1 MDSHL
6 FGYFGRNRLRCLV
19 VFLRARKK
27 LLKESEMNTMKTTF
41 LMALLTVLLV
51 TAGGALG
58 GEGGMMMAFIV
69 ALVMN
74 GVSYWF
80 SDKIV
85 LRMYGAKEI
94 GPEEAPKLHRIVQE
108 LALRAQMPMP
118 KLYLIPQEAPN
129 AFATGRDERHAAV
142 AVTEGILRILDEAEL
157 RGVLAHELSHIKN
170 RDILVG
176 TIAATMAGAI
186 SMLANL
192 AHWGMIFGGRSSDN
206 REGGHPIVALLMII
220 IAPLA
225 AMLVQMAISRS
236 REFGADATGAAI
248 GGDPLSLANALRKL
262 QRGVER
268 IPMEANPAT
277 AHMFIVNPLTGGG
290 LMTLFSTHPPLE
302 ERIRRLE
309 GMASGRP

>member
-1 MDSHL
+1 
-6 FGYFGRNRLRCLV
+6 
-19 VFLRARKK
+19 
-27 LLKESEMNTMKTTF
+27 MNTLKTTF

-51 TAGGALG
+51 MAGGTMG
-58 GEGGMMMAFIV
+58 GEGGMMIALFI
-69 ALVMN
+69 ALAMN

-85 LRMYGAKEI
+85 LRMYGAQEI
-94 GPEEAPKLHRIVQE
+94 GAEQAPQLHRMVQE
-108 LALRAQMPMP
+108 LAIQGRMPMP

-129 AFATGRDERHAAV
+129 AFATGRNEKHAAV
-142 AVTEGILRILDEAEL
+142 AVTEGILRILDEREL

-170 RDILVG
+170 RDILIG

-186 SMLANL
+186 SMLANM
-192 AHWGMIFGGRSSDN
+192 AHWGMIFGGRSSDD

-236 REFGADATGAAI
+236 REFGADATGATI
-248 GGDPLSLANALRKL
+248 SGDPSSLANALRKL
-262 QRGVER
+262 HRGAEL

-290 LMTLFSTHPPLE
+290 LMTLFSTHPNVE

-309 GMASGRP
+309 YMAGVRQ

>member
-1 MDSHL
+1 
-6 FGYFGRNRLRCLV
+6 
-19 VFLRARKK
+19 
-27 LLKESEMNTMKTTF
+27 MNSFKTTF

-51 TAGGALG
+51 TAGGFLG
-58 GEGGMMMAFIV
+58 GEGGMMIAFLF

-94 GPEEAPKLHRIVQE
+94 GPDDSPKLHRIVQE

-129 AFATGRDERHAAV
+129 AFATGRDEKHAAV

-157 RGVLAHELSHIKN
+157 RGVLAHELSHVKN

-186 SMLANL
+186 SMLANI
-192 AHWGMIFGGRSSDN
+192 AHWGMIFGGRSSED
-206 REGGHPIVALLMII
+206 RGGGHPIVALAMII

-225 AMLVQMAISRS
+225 ALLVQMAISRS
-236 REFGADATGAAI
+236 REYGADATGAAI
-248 GGDPLSLANALRKL
+248 STDPLSLANALRKL
-262 QRGVER
+262 QRGVEN

-290 LMTLFSTHPPLE
+290 LMKLFSTHPPMD

-309 GMASGRP
+309 KMASGRQ

>member
-1 MDSHL
+1 
-6 FGYFGRNRLRCLV
+6 
-19 VFLRARKK
+19 
-27 LLKESEMNTMKTTF
+27 MNTLKTTF

-51 TAGGALG
+51 TAGGMLG
-58 GEGGMMMAFIV
+58 GQGGIIIAFIF
-69 ALVMN
+69 ALIMN

-85 LRMYGAKEI
+85 LRMYGAREI
-94 GPEEAPKLHRIVQE
+94 GPEDAPNLHRIVQE

-118 KLYLIPQEAPN
+118 KLYVIPEETPN
-129 AFATGRDERHAAV
+129 AFATGRNEKNAAV
-142 AVTEGILRILDEAEL
+142 AVTQGILRILDEAEL
-157 RGVLAHELSHIKN
+157 RGVLAHELSHVKN

-186 SMLANL
+186 SMLANM
-192 AHWGMIFGGRSSDN
+192 AHWGMIFGGRSDN
-206 REGGHPIVALLMII
+206 REGGHPIVSLLMII
-220 IAPLA
+220 VAPLA

-248 GGDPLSLANALRKL
+248 SADPLSLANALRKL
-262 QRGVER
+262 HLGVER

-290 LMTLFSTHPPLE
+290 LMTLFSTHPPME

-309 GMASGRP
+309 SMGNRRT

>member
-1 MDSHL
+1 
-6 FGYFGRNRLRCLV
+6 
-19 VFLRARKK
+19 
-27 LLKESEMNTMKTTF
+27 MNTLKTTF

-51 TAGGALG
+51 TAGGAMG
-58 GEGGMMMAFIV
+58 GEGGMMLAFLF
-69 ALVMN
+69 ALIMN

-94 GPEEAPKLHRIVQE
+94 STDKAPTLHRIIRD
-108 LALRAQMPMP
+108 LTLRAQMPMP

-129 AFATGRDERHAAV
+129 AFATGRDEKHAAV
-142 AVTEGILRILDEAEL
+142 AVTEGILRNLDEREL

-186 SMLANL
+186 SMLANM
-192 AHWGMIFGGRSSDN
+192 AHWGMILGGRSSDN
-206 REGGHPIVALLMII
+206 REGGHPVVALLMII

-236 REFGADATGAAI
+236 REFGADATGAVI
-248 GGDPLSLANALRKL
+248 SGDPLSLANALRKL
-262 QRGVER
+262 EQGAQH

-290 LMTLFSTHPPLE
+290 LMTLFSTHPPME

-309 GMASGRP
+309 SMASIRQ

>member
-1 MDSHL
+1 
-6 FGYFGRNRLRCLV
+6 
-19 VFLRARKK
+19 
-27 LLKESEMNTMKTTF
+27 MNTMKTTF
-41 LMALLTVLLV
+41 LMALLTVILV

-58 GEGGMMMAFIV
+58 GEGGMVMAFIF

-94 GPEEAPKLHRIVQE
+94 APEEAPKLHRVVQD
-108 LALRAQMPMP
+108 LTLRAQMPMP
-118 KLYLIPQEAPN
+118 KLYLIPQDASN
-129 AFATGRDERHAAV
+129 AFATGRDEKHAAV
-142 AVTEGILRILDEAEL
+142 AVTEGILRILNEAEL

-170 RDILVG
+170 RDILIG
-176 TIAATMAGAI
+176 TIAAAMAGAI
-186 SMLANL
+186 SMLANM
-192 AHWGMIFGGRSSDN
+192 AHWGMIFGGRSNDD
-206 REGGHPIVALLMII
+206 RGGGHPIVALAMII

-225 AMLVQMAISRS
+225 ALLVQMAISRS

-248 GGDPLSLANALRKL
+248 SGDPLSLANALRKL
-262 QRGVER
+262 QQGVER
-268 IPMEANPAT
+268 TPMEANPAT

-290 LMTLFSTHPPLE
+290 LMALFSTHPPLE

-309 GMASGRP
+309 GMTGIRQ

>member
-1 MDSHL
+1 
-6 FGYFGRNRLRCLV
+6 
-19 VFLRARKK
+19 
-27 LLKESEMNTMKTTF
+27 MNTLKTTF

-51 TAGGALG
+51 TAGGAMG
-58 GEGGMMMAFIV
+58 GEGGMMLAFLF

-85 LRMYGAKEI
+85 LRMYGATEI
-94 GPEEAPKLHRIVQE
+94 GADKAPTLHRIIRD
-108 LALRAQMPMP
+108 LTLRAQMPMP

-129 AFATGRDERHAAV
+129 AFATGRDEKHAAV
-142 AVTEGILRILDEAEL
+142 AVTEGILRILDEREL

-170 RDILVG
+170 RDILIG

-186 SMLANL
+186 SMLANM
-192 AHWGMIFGGRSSDN
+192 AHWGMIFGGRSSDD
-206 REGGHPIVALLMII
+206 REGAHPIVALLMII

-236 REFGADATGAAI
+236 REFGADATGATI
-248 GGDPLSLANALRKL
+248 SGDPSSLANALRKL
-262 QRGVER
+262 ERGAQR

-290 LMTLFSTHPPLE
+290 LMTLFSTHPPME

-309 GMASGRP
+309 SMASTRQ

>member
-1 MDSHL
+1 
-6 FGYFGRNRLRCLV
+6 
-19 VFLRARKK
+19 
-27 LLKESEMNTMKTTF
+27 MNTLKTTF

-58 GEGGMMMAFIV
+58 GEGGMMMAFIF

-94 GPEEAPKLHRIVQE
+94 GPEESPRLHRVVQE
-108 LALRAQMPMP
+108 LTLLAKIPMP

-129 AFATGRDERHAAV
+129 AFATGRDEKHAAV

-176 TIAATMAGAI
+176 TIAAAMAGAI
-186 SMLANL
+186 SMLANM
-192 AHWGMIFGGRSSDN
+192 AHWGMIFGGRGNDH
-206 REGGHPIVALLMII
+206 REGGHPIVALAMII

-225 AMLVQMAISRS
+225 ALLVQMAISRS

-248 GGDPLSLANALRKL
+248 SGDPLSLANALKKL
-262 QRGVER
+262 QQAAER
-268 IPMEANPAT
+268 VPMEANPAT

-302 ERIRRLE
+302 ERISRLE
-309 GMASGRP
+309 EMASKRL

>member
-1 MDSHL
+1 
-6 FGYFGRNRLRCLV
+6 
-19 VFLRARKK
+19 
-27 LLKESEMNTMKTTF
+27 MNTLKTTV
-41 LMALLTVLLV
+41 LMAVLTVLLV
-51 TAGGALG
+51 FAGGALG
-58 GEGGMMMAFIV
+58 GEGGMAIAFAF

-94 GPEEAPKLHRIVQE
+94 NADEALALHRIIRD
-108 LALRAQMPMP
+108 LTLRAQMPMP

-129 AFATGRDERHAAV
+129 AFATGRDEKHAAV
-142 AVTEGILRILDEAEL
+142 AVTDGILRILDEREL

-186 SMLANL
+186 SMLANM
-192 AHWGMIFGGRSSDN
+192 AHWGMIFGGRSSDS
-206 REGGHPIVALLMII
+206 REGGHPIVALAMII
-220 IAPLA
+220 VAPLA

-236 REFGADATGAAI
+236 REYGADETGAAI
-248 GGDPLSLANALRKL
+248 SGDPLSLASALRKL
-262 QRGVER
+262 ERGAER

-290 LMTLFSTHPPLE
+290 LMTLFSTHPNVE

-309 GMASGRP
+309 SMAGGRQ

>member
-1 MDSHL
+1 
-6 FGYFGRNRLRCLV
+6 
-19 VFLRARKK
+19 
-27 LLKESEMNTMKTTF
+27 MNTLKTTF

-51 TAGGALG
+51 TAGGAMG
-58 GEGGMMMAFIV
+58 GEGGMMLAFLL

-85 LRMYGAKEI
+85 LRMYGAQEI
-94 GPEEAPKLHRIVQE
+94 AAEQAPQLHRMVQE
-108 LALRAQMPMP
+108 LAMRGQMPMP
-118 KLYLIPQEAPN
+118 KLYLIPQGTPN
-129 AFATGRDERHAAV
+129 AFATGRDEKHAAV
-142 AVTEGILRILDEAEL
+142 AVTTGILRILDEAEL

-186 SMLANL
+186 SMLANM
-192 AHWGMIFGGRSSDN
+192 AHWGMIFGGRSSDD

-220 IAPLA
+220 IAPVA

-236 REFGADATGAAI
+236 REFGADATGAMI
-248 GGDPLSLANALRKL
+248 SGDPLSLANALRKL
-262 QRGVER
+262 EQGAQR
-268 IPMEANPAT
+268 IPMEANPST

-290 LMTLFSTHPPLE
+290 LMSLFSTHPPME

-309 GMASGRP
+309 SMAGIRQ